1 MEIED
6 RIKHRKAEE
15 QSAVRRL
22 QRLSKQNEWRH
33 QVKRTQG
40 YLGLHTMQNP
50 ISESVA
56 AVFPDISNLSLTGP
70 AYEKGSGLPETD
82 GFNPQR
88 ANTESWV
95 LFISIDVEAL
105 EYNQRL
111 ITEIAVSTLATKD
124 LVQIQPGVRGSN
136 WVEKIRSHHFR
147 IREHGHLENK
157 NHVEGCP
164 GNFDFGES
172 RWISIEDVSKVL
184 SSCPAVAFW

>member
-1 MEIED
+1 MDTYTRDGDSDPTFQAFLKEMEIKD

-22 QRLSKQNEWRH
+22 QRLSK
-33 QVKRTQG
+33 QG

-111 ITEIAVSTLATKD
+111 ITEIGVSTLATKTSCRYNPESEAATGSKKFD
-124 LVQIQPGVRGSN
+124 LTTSVSGSMATSRI
-136 WVEKIRSHHFR
+136 KIMWKVA
-147 IREHGHLENK
+147 LEILTSARAD
-157 NHVEGCP
+157 G
-164 GNFDFGES
+164 F
-172 RWISIEDVSKVL
+172 L
-184 SSCPAVAFW
+184 